1 MGYCHRRGPVPSE
14 DDSVRV
20 SMSPGIRCQNL
31 ESFVFRQGF
40 GGFCCLTDCV
50 FVTCVYVCTCVDV
63 HTHDACMYAC

>member
-1 MGYCHRRGPVPSE
+1 MGYCHRRDPVPSE
-14 DDSVRV
+14 DDSVRA

-40 GGFCCLTDCV
+40 GGLTDCI
-50 FVTCVYVCTCVDV
+50 FVIYVCVSTCVDV